1 MINLRSHE
9 RDCRAYTFV
18 GATRD
23 KGVPPGPL
31 SDTAGKGNTGPCKG
45 CKKPIEITLN
55 GLKSFC
61 SYECK
66 KAHKRAY
73 MADLMQRKRNV
84 SISGG
89 YIGMDSQ
96 NVSTANPHEKPIE
109 KAQNQ
114 GHGLSEDNFQG
125 WGGEDRYELAKKY
138 CCNFGVRDKEGFC
151 VSFTEPIKIFRA
163 KCSDCKF
170 GNALYKGV
178 ANKNPGH

>member
-1 MINLRSHE
+1 ML
-9 RDCRAYTFV
+9 
-18 GATRD
+18 
-23 KGVPPGPL
+23 
-31 SDTAGKGNTGPCKG
+31 CKN

-66 KAHKRAY
+66 KAHRKAY
-73 MADLMQRKRNV
+73 MANLMQRKRNV

-114 GHGLSEDNFQG
+114 GHGLSEDNFFINTIEE
-125 WGGEDRYELAKKY
+125 GEDFAKKHCPEFKKKEREDY
-138 CCNFGVRDKEGFC
+138 CLIDGLPHEIECSACINGHKKEF
-151 VSFTEPIKIFRA
+151 KR
-163 KCSDCKF
+163 
-170 GNALYKGV
+170 
-178 ANKNPGH
+178 